1 VVEKIKVLV
10 VDDARFMVKAISEIL
25 NSDPEIEVVGS
36 AKNGQLALEQIK
48 ILRPDV
54 ITLDVDMPVMDG
66 VRAVRH
72 IMLECP
78 VPIVM
83 LSSLF
88 SNGAISFEALRLGV
102 VDFLPKPSG
111 AISRDIHQ
119 AKKQIIERIKLAFSV
134 NIKNVHRVKIQPLN
148 VENKLQIASKY
159 QPFEHLLLVGT
170 TLGGPNTSIRLFSQ
184 LSPKLSTAAIV
195 VQEISPKIL
204 PAFAE
209 EFNKYSPWHIRE
221 ALDGALLE
229 AGVCYIGSNDYT
241 ISIKI
246 NDNKQCY
253 LQLSDTKENPLNKL
267 FTSAAKVFKGRTI
280 GVLLTGLGDDGSEGF
295 STIKEYSGV
304 TLAQKSET
312 CVYPNLV
319 ECAKE
324 QGVVD
329 KIIDQTE
336 LVSEIESLLIKKGH
350 KDDLFLS

>member
-1 VVEKIKVLV
+1 MTKKIKVLV
-10 VDDARFMVKAISEIL
+10 VDDASFMVKAISEIL
-25 NSDPEIEVVGS
+25 NSDAEIKVVGS
-36 AKNGQLALEQIK
+36 AKNGKLALEQIK
-48 ILRPDV
+48 LLNPDV

-66 VRAVRH
+66 IRAVRH

-119 AKKQIIERIKLAFSV
+119 AKQQIIERIKLAFSV
-134 NIKNVHRVKIQPLN
+134 NIQNVSRVKIQPLSTQK
-148 VENKLQIASKY
+148 KLEITSEY
-159 QPFEHLLLVGT
+159 QHLDHLLLVGT

-184 LSPKLSTAAIV
+184 LSPRLSAAAIV

-204 PAFAE
+204 PAFAK
-209 EFNKYSPWHIRE
+209 EFDKYSPWHIRE
-221 ALDGALLE
+221 AVDGALLE

-241 ISIKI
+241 ITIEM
-246 NDNKQCY
+246 NNNNQFH
-253 LQLSDTKENPLNKL
+253 LQLSDSKEKPLNQL
-267 FTSAAKVFKGRTI
+267 FTSAAQAFTGHTI
-280 GVLLTGLGDDGSEGF
+280 GVLLTGIGNDGSEGF
-295 STIKEYSGV
+295 SEIKKHSGI
-304 TLAQKSET
+304 TLAQQSET

-336 LVSEIESLLIKKGH
+336 LVSEIESLIKGH